1 MPSISVSR
9 AHSLSHKKARDAAE
23 RIARDLQ
30 KRFQLDYAWDGDAV
44 TFERPGV
51 SGRMLVAKDRIA
63 LDVRLGLL
71 LTAIKPMIE
80 REIHAQFDKLFGPA
94 EKA

>member
-1 MPSISVSR
+1 MAAISITR
-9 AHSLSHKKARDAAE
+9 KHKLSHRKAKDAAD
-23 RIARDLQ
+23 RIARDLK
-30 KRFQLDYAWDGDAV
+30 KRFELDYAWNGDEV

-51 SGRMLVAKDRIA
+51 SGRMLVAKDRVA

-80 REIHAQFDKLFGPA
+80 REIHAQFDKLFGPVK
-94 EKA
+94 KA